1 VIRTSIRRAVVP
13 GIAVLALA
21 LTGCGAGNEAN
32 GDTGSSGSSDSSMSG
47 ELNGG
52 GSSAQEKAQ
61 AAWAAGF
68 QDANPD
74 VTVNYDPVGSGT
86 GRENFINEAFAFAG
100 TDAALSNDEGELDAA
115 TERCGGDAVIQVP
128 AYVSPIAVTFNLPG
142 VDQLNLRPEVIAQIF
157 QGDITTWDDPAIAK
171 DNPDADLPSS
181 DIVPVHRS
189 DDSGTTENF
198 TAYVAAAGGWGDE
211 PDGVWPSSIK
221 GGESAEGTSG
231 VVGLVSDNE
240 GYITYAD
247 ESAVKE
253 TDLGVAAVGVGS
265 EFNAPTPEG
274 AAKVVA
280 ISKPSADATDTNLA
294 IDLARDT
301 TESGAYPVLLVS
313 YLLACPTYAD
323 ADQAAMVK
331 AYLEYIVS
339 DEGQQAAADEAG
351 SAPLDSDVAAKAQ
364 AAVES
369 IDAG

>member
-1 VIRTSIRRAVVP
+1 MTTQTIRRALVP
-13 GIAVLALA
+13 GVAALALA
-21 LTGCGAGNEAN
+21 LTGCSAGNEDTTGTDG
-32 GDTGSSGSSDSSMSG
+32 GDAASSLSG

-52 GSSAQEKAQ
+52 GATSQEKAE

-86 GRENFINEAFAFAG
+86 GRENFISEAFSFAG
-100 TDAALSNDEGELDAA
+100 TDSALSNDEGELDAA
-115 TERCGGDAVIQVP
+115 VERCGGEDVIQVP

-142 VDQLNLRPEVIAQIF
+142 IDTLNLDSETITGIF
-157 QGDITTWDDPAIAK
+157 EGTITTWDDPAIA
-171 DNPDADLPSS
+171 DANPDADLPST

-198 TAYVAAAGGWGDE
+198 VTYLSEVGGWAAE
-211 PDGVWPSSIK
+211 PDGVWPSDIE

-247 ESAVKE
+247 DSAVKE
-253 TDLGVAAVGVGS
+253 SGLGVVAVGVG
-265 EFNAPTPEG
+265 EEYNAPTPEG
-274 AAKVVA
+274 AATVVA
-280 ISKPSADATDTNLA
+280 ASSPGENASDTNLE
-294 IDLARDT
+294 IELARDT

-323 ADQAAMVK
+323 AAEADLVK
-331 AYLEYIVS
+331 AYMEYIVS
-339 DEGQQAAADEAG
+339 DEGQQAAAAEAG
-351 SAPLDSDVAAKAQ
+351 SAPLDADTASKAQ
-364 AAVES
+364 AAIETIS
-369 IDAG
+369 AG